1 MHTQLT
7 LVPRALVAAV
17 GLVVA
22 ATLPAP
28 AYALNCQYQGHPES
42 VVRSSPG
49 FGVVFGQF
57 RLVNSPSACPDQIQ
71 AIQFAGSVSAEAATF
86 VSTIEICFDM
96 AMHAMLLEDV
106 LHEGLRIGIVT
117 IELHDP
123 LTGNPGVVIGNS
135 QALAVVNTCRIASVR
150 RTAPRRE

>member
-1 MHTQLT
+1 M
-7 LVPRALVAAV
+7 PRALVAAV

-42 VVRSSPG
+42 ITRTSPG
-49 FGVVFGQF
+49 FGEIFGQF
-57 RLVNSPSACPDQIQ
+57 RLVNSPSACPDQVQ
-71 AIQFAGSVSAEAATF
+71 LIQFSGSVAADAAIF

-106 LHEGLRIGIVT
+106 QHEALRVGIVT
-117 IELHDP
+117 IDLHDP
-123 LTGNPGVVIGNS
+123 LTGNPGVVIGNF
-135 QALAVVNTCRIASVR
+135 QALPVVNTCRIASVR